1 MQLTIHTFD
10 TAPAESRSILE
21 GIAADLGLVP
31 NLAAVAAASP
41 ALLSGFNGLRRA
53 VAASKLDP
61 VLRELTGLTVGVAV
75 DNRYGVAF
83 HSTMLGNLGV
93 DESEISAVRE
103 GRAPTSSSLAAVHA
117 LAREIAVAAGKG
129 VGRDFGASGGCRP
142 LDRGHPRSG
151 ARGGLRID
159 GRDHRQPCGTRRTRR
174 VPRASGLEVTKLAAG
189 WADSRALRGTA
200 AL

>member
-1 MQLTIHTFD
+1 MQLTIHTLD

-41 ALLSGFNGLRRA
+41 ALLSGFNGLRSA
-53 VAASKLDP
+53 VAATKLDP

-103 GRAPTSSSLAAVHA
+103 GRAPTSSSLAAAHA
-117 LAREIAVAAGKG
+117 LAREIAVGRGNVSDATLARAEAAGFSTEAILEVALEAVFASM
-129 VGRDFGASGGCRP
+129 VGIIDNLAGHVE
-142 LDRGHPRSG
+142 LDEF
-151 ARGGLRID
+151 LE
-159 GRDHRQPCGTRRTRR
+159 
-174 VPRASGLEVTKLAAG
+174 PRAWK
-189 WADSRALRGTA
+189 
-200 AL
+200 